1 LLGISGVV
9 AFYGALVRHALTQK
23 NYDLLALLAGAVLA
37 AMLSMYV
44 ARHDPGHLVRCGGR
58 HFYIPAVV
66 LVWAIVLSAPAR
78 RHWKWLPLGAM
89 LAAFVLLN
97 PSTKWET
104 RRDLDWAGHVAR
116 CVGTQPYYKIP
127 INPVWEAT
135 PNWFAVMHS
144 HVFTPPPLQTAF
156 VSRFGEHLDL
166 LGYDV
171 VQDRSALNLRL
182 VWRRAAGKIDKDYRC
197 CVAVSAAHDPAQVL
211 VRLDRLP
218 LGGKYPTSKWLHQE
232 VVSDWLNLDCAGL
245 APGEYRIAVGW
256 YDPNGPET
264 PALVA
269 LDEQGQAWN
278 DRRAV
283 LPLAVS
289 VGRQPDRVAILA
301 APSRRPN
308 VGLR

>member
-1 LLGISGVV
+1 
-9 AFYGALVRHALTQK
+9 VRQ
-23 NYDLLALLAGAVLA
+23 N
-37 AMLSMYV
+37 
-44 ARHDPGHLVRCGGR
+44 R
-58 HFYIPAVV
+58 
-66 LVWAIVLSAPAR
+66 
-78 RHWKWLPLGAM
+78 
-89 LAAFVLLN
+89 
-97 PSTKWET
+97 
-104 RRDLDWAGHVAR
+104 
-116 CVGTQPYYKIP
+116 Q
-127 INPVWEAT
+127 
-135 PNWFAVMHS
+135 
-144 HVFTPPPLQTAF
+144 
-156 VSRFGEHLDL
+156 
-166 LGYDV
+166 
-171 VQDRSALNLRL
+171 
-182 VWRRAAGKIDKDYRC
+182 
-197 CVAVSAAHDPAQVL
+197 
-211 VRLDRLP
+211 P

-278 DRRAV
+278 ARRAV